1 MGNMYRSVHFF
12 SYQYPKTPK
21 FFIFLQILGSKI
33 IHFGWLESKSEYTTI
48 LSEADVV
55 VSTANHE
62 FFGVAMLEAAASG
75 CLPLVP
81 NRVVYPEI
89 YPKDP
94 CIYNT
99 DNQLFKKLKSFCS
112 RPDLVR
118 HLWTEEVARDTCE
131 KYSTESLRAKYLS
144 LLQS

>member
-1 MGNMYRSVHFF
+1 M
-12 SYQYPKTPK
+12 
-21 FFIFLQILGSKI
+21 
-33 IHFGWLESKSEYTTI
+33 ESKSEYPTI
-48 LSEADVV
+48 LSEADLV

-81 NRVVYPEI
+81 NRLVYPEI

-118 HLWTEEVARDTCE
+118 QLWTEEVARATCE
-131 KYSTESLRAKYLS
+131 KYSTESLTAKYLS
-144 LLQS
+144 LLLS

>member
-1 MGNMYRSVHFF
+1 MANQVENVKIDY
-12 SYQYPKTPK
+12 
-21 FFIFLQILGSKI
+21 GSWY
-33 IHFGWLESKSEYTTI
+33 FRTRLTQ
-48 LSEADVV
+48 
-55 VSTANHE
+55 
-62 FFGVAMLEAAASG
+62 

-81 NRVVYPEI
+81 NRLVYPEI

-99 DNQLFKKLKSFCS
+99 DNQLFKKLKSFCR

-118 HLWTEEVARDTCE
+118 QLWTEEVARATCE
-131 KYSTESLRAKYLS
+131 KYSTESLTAKYLS

>member
-1 MGNMYRSVHFF
+1 M
-12 SYQYPKTPK
+12 
-21 FFIFLQILGSKI
+21 
-33 IHFGWLESKSEYTTI
+33 ESKSEYPTI
-48 LSEADVV
+48 LYEADVV

-81 NRVVYPEI
+81 NRLVYPEI

-99 DNQLFKKLKSFCS
+99 DNQLFKKLKSFCR
-112 RPDLVR
+112 RPDLVQQ
-118 HLWTEEVARDTCE
+118 LWTEEDARATCE
-131 KYSTESLRAKYLS
+131 KYSTASLTAKYLS
-144 LLQS
+144 LLQC

>member
-1 MGNMYRSVHFF
+1 MLS
-12 SYQYPKTPK
+12 
-21 FFIFLQILGSKI
+21 LQILGSKI

-62 FFGVAMLEAAASG
+62 FFGVAMLEAVA
-75 CLPLVP
+75 LVP
-81 NRVVYPEI
+81 NRLVYPEI

-94 CIYNT
+94 CIYST

-118 HLWTEEVARDTCE
+118 QLWTEEVARATCE
-131 KYSTESLRAKYLS
+131 RYSTESLTAKYLS